1 MAKSSPSMAK
11 NKIQRSLLQIVYGYP
26 NAKQIEQIWQYFD
39 NCCAYCHTAID
50 RSRRNGHLD
59 HLRAISDGGTND
71 QHNFVLSC
79 HLCNGDEREQDWQVF
94 LQIKCRELSNDE
106 YRRRLQKI
114 LDWQKHA
121 KASNIDE
128 TSRQEIDEIIAKA
141 KQDFDGAVAK
151 IRALKDKIT
160 VNNETKE

>member
-1 MAKSSPSMAK
+1 MK
-11 NKIQRSLLQIVYGYP
+11 
-26 NAKQIEQIWQYFD
+26 
-39 NCCAYCHTAID
+39 
-50 RSRRNGHLD
+50 
-59 HLRAISDGGTND
+59 
-71 QHNFVLSC
+71 
-79 HLCNGDEREQDWQVF
+79 REQDWQVF